1 MRLSG
6 APEVGDLVVHTY
18 DEERGITCLGFV
30 LACRGGECQV
40 YWPHYLG
47 HNKSWHRRGI
57 LRVINENR

>member
-1 MRLSG
+1 MK
-6 APEVGDLVVHTY
+6 PGDLVVHTY
-18 DEERGITCLGFV
+18 DEVRGITSLGFV

-47 HNKSWHRRGI
+47 HNKCWHRRGV